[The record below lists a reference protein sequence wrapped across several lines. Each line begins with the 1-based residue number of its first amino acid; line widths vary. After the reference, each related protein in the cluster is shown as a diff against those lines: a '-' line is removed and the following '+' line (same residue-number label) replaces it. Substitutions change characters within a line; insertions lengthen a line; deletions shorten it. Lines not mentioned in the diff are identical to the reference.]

1 MQMGG
6 ADGMIKSMTGF
17 GRGEAGDETRK
28 IVVEIK
34 SVNHR
39 YLDLNVKLPRKLN
52 AFEVE
57 IRNFIKSRIVR
68 GKVDVY
74 ITLEDQRSIR
84 YPALQHT
91 YRRYVYGKHPQ
102 DVAGLRY
109 SF

>member
-74 ITLEDQRSIR
+74 ITLEETKE
-84 YPALQHT
+84 ALQHT